1 MIIIVL
7 NTKMLSFLKQW
18 RPLVPEK
25 MEGSTGRS
33 QGVGACLMPKFDK
46 STQEKQLDE
55 GNEETKD

>member
-1 MIIIVL
+1 M
-7 NTKMLSFLKQW
+7 
-18 RPLVPEK
+18 PEK

-33 QGVGACLMPKFDK
+33 QGVGACSMPKFDK